1 MLKTITGQIS
11 EAVKQNRIECYCHI
25 NQYAHQANCLK
36 CKKKNKTKKKHYKA
50 VKSFME

>member
-11 EAVKQNRIECYCHI
+11 EAVKQNRIECYSHI

-36 CKKKNKTKKKHYKA
+36 CKKKKTKNKTL
-50 VKSFME
+50 